1 MRSNKDREQL
11 AGFKAVT
18 DIIKTV
24 LFCAVIPL
32 CAGYV
37 AWWYTASESLAA
49 LAIVVMAILQVA
61 VWRWNEKAK
70 P

>member
-1 MRSNKDREQL
+1 MTNKDREQL
-11 AGFKAVT
+11 TGLKAVA

-61 VWRWNEKAK
+61 AWGWNKSG
-70 P
+70 